1 MSEENVEKA
10 YRAIDALNRRDLDA
24 FLDLMDENVE
34 SVSRIVAIEG
44 GLHGHDGVRR
54 WWESWFGIF
63 PDYKIE
69 VQEIRDLGDVLIGTL
84 RAVGH
89 GGGAELP
96 FQDQIFHVSRWREG
110 KIVWWQVVY
119 TETEALEAAG
129 LSE

>member
-10 YRAIDALNRRDLDA
+10 YRALDAMNRRDLDA
-24 FLDLMDENVE
+24 LLEVMDENVE

-54 WWESWFGIF
+54 WWESWFEAF

-69 VQEIRDLGDVLIGTL
+69 VQEIRDLGDVLLTTV

-89 GGGAELP
+89 GVGSELP
-96 FQDQIFHVSRWREG
+96 FQDQIFHVSRWRDG
-110 KIVWWQVVY
+110 KVVRWQVLY
-119 TETEALEAAG
+119 TEAEALEAAG